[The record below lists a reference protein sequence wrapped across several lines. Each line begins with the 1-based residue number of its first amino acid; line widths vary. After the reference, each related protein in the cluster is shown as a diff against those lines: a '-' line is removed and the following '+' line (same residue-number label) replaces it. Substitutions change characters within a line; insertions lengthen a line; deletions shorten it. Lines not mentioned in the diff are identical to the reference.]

1 MNEEKIEIY
10 TFNFIQ
16 KKKDDKLKFEGAF
29 LKEIFELFSVKFSNH
44 IDEFPP
50 SKLKNQTV
58 KIEKDSNDKS
68 YWRYNSKSHRLRGVL
83 VIGKDADKV
92 LKFTKLDKKK
102 TSGGK
107 KGKGVNIDKPYYFE
121 MIFVENKSK
130 GFLFLQKTD
139 NTSCKAV
146 IEKLIQSQL
155 DERYETIK
163 LQLNRFIQ
171 SDIFEDFLK
180 KGEYNDITFVRN
192 SIPKDVLQDYLGDYQ
207 EDGEFTLT
215 TKIKAEGNTS
225 FAKRIKDKIYDSFKD
240 NKTFFES
247 PELDNAGFKENSSYI
262 KVNSTYKGK
271 TITIDLSDTMKVKPV
286 YPLSQVAITEDG
298 YAEFESLSKK
308 VQELIVALDI
318 DIL

>member
-1 MNEEKIEIY
+1 MTEEKIEIY

-16 KKKDDKLKFEGAF
+16 KNNGDSIKFEGLF
-29 LKEIFELFSVKFSNH
+29 LKEIFELFSIKFANY

-50 SKLKNQTV
+50 NKLKNQTV
-58 KIEKDSNDKS
+58 KIEKDINNRSF
-68 YWRYNSKSHRLRGVL
+68 WRHSSRTHRIKGILI
-83 VIGKDADKV
+83 IGKDSDKV

-107 KGKGVNIDKPYYFE
+107 KGKGINIDKPYYFE

-139 NTSCKAV
+139 NTSCKSV

-155 DERYETIK
+155 DDKYETIK
-163 LQLNRFIQ
+163 LKLNRFLQ
-171 SDIFEDFLK
+171 NKIFEDYLQ
-180 KGEYNDITFVRN
+180 KGNYNDITFVRN

-207 EDGEFTLT
+207 KDGKFTLT
-215 TKIKAEGNTS
+215 TKIKAEDNTE
-225 FAKRIKDKIYDSFKD
+225 FTIKLKNKIFDSFKE
-240 NKTFFES
+240 NRTFFEI
-247 PELDNAGFKENSSYI
+247 PQLEDMGFDERSSYI
-262 KVNSTYKGK
+262 KVTSTYKGK

-286 YPLSQVAITEDG
+286 YPLSQVALTEDG
-298 YAEFESLSKK
+298 FAEFESLSKK